1 VVVVTDLRKEPRRGL
16 SLVVAGLT
24 GDGGYKSEKRKKK
37 IWRVGLYKK
46 ISLLVV
52 SGMFFNIPFFFLFF
66 FFFGNQEFLIKI
78 IFIKKSTVT
87 LFNGNIIIS
96 FSIFKDPNGH
106 IFQRSYFLN
115 GHILLV

>member
-1 VVVVTDLRKEPRRGL
+1 MGL

-24 GDGGYKSEKRKKK
+24 GDGSYRSEKRKKK
-37 IWRVGLYKK
+37 FWRVGLYKK

-52 SGMFFNIPFFFLFF
+52 SRNVLQYSFFFFF

-78 IFIKKSTVT
+78 IFIKKSMVTLTVT

-106 IFQRSYFLN
+106 IFQQSYFLN

>member
-1 VVVVTDLRKEPRRGL
+1 VSL

-52 SGMFFNIPFFFLFF
+52 SRNVLQYSFFFFLFF